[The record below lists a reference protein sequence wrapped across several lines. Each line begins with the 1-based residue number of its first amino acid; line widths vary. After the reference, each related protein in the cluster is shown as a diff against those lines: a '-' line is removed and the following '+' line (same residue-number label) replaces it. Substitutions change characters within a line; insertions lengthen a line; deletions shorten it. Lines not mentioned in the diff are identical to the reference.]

1 MINTEWQ
8 LLWASAAKWCTDVQ
22 QGNQKRTMAP
32 PEPPFFKTSQQ
43 LQHNRFDPWSQPISW
58 KAHNTLPAEQTEKK
72 LFSVQSM
79 NEDRRNKE
87 IKRTNIESSLNA
99 QSAHVYWPLSS
110 GAVECQQT
118 LDKVYFCDNFLLI
131 MWNTCTSALTHSQ
144 RQPLGSSCG
153 RC

>member
-1 MINTEWQ
+1 M
-8 LLWASAAKWCTDVQ
+8 
-22 QGNQKRTMAP
+22 
-32 PEPPFFKTSQQ
+32 
-43 LQHNRFDPWSQPISW
+43 PWSTQNGGCSEHLQQNDARMSSKVIRKELWLHVSLHFS
-58 KAHNTLPAEQTEKK
+58 KPASNYSITGLIPDLNQSPERPTIHCLLSK
-72 LFSVQSM
+72 LKRASFQSM
-79 NEDRRNKE
+79 NEDGRNKE

-110 GAVECQQT
+110 GAVECQKT

-131 MWNTCTSALTHSQ
+131 MWNTCTSTPTHSQ